1 MSIISK
7 GGTISTGTTLNPYV
21 STGSASYVSSRAE
34 GISFDLKDIDFL
46 LRKFSELNFNA
57 KEIMV
62 AYSVLAK
69 LQAIN
74 TKLLQSEVEVNS

>member
-1 MSIISK
+1 MSITSK
-7 GGTISTGTTLNPYV
+7 GGTYTTGTTLNPNV
-21 STGSASYVSSRAE
+21 STGSAGYNSSRAE

-57 KEIMV
+57 KEILV

-74 TKLLQSEVEVNS
+74 TKLLQAEVEVNS

>member
-1 MSIISK
+1 MALITRSNIMSSPLEEQQK
-7 GGTISTGTTLNPYV
+7 TKS
-21 STGSASYVSSRAE
+21 
-34 GISFDLKDIDFL
+34 ISFDLKDIDFL

-74 TKLLQSEVEVNS
+74 TKLLQAEVEVNS

>member
-7 GGTISTGTTLNPYV
+7 GGTFSTGTTLNPNV
-21 STGSASYVSSRAE
+21 STGSASYALSKVE

-74 TKLLQSEVEVNS
+74 TKLLQAEVEVNS